1 MVKCMVNIGNDWD
14 EILKEEL
21 KKDYYLKLRSFLK
34 EEYAHKQIYPN
45 MNDIFN
51 ALVYTSFKDVRV
63 VILGQDPYHGKG
75 QAHGLCFSVQKGII
89 PPPSLKNIYKEL
101 QSDLHCDIPSHG
113 ELTKWAKQ
121 GVLLL
126 NTTLTVEEAKPA
138 SHAKKGWETL
148 SDKIISI
155 INTKENPVVFLLW
168 GNHAKQKSA
177 LINNPN
183 HLILTS
189 AHPSPLSAYH
199 GFLGNC
205 HFSQT
210 NTFLQ
215 QHNLKPIDWQIV

>member
-1 MVKCMVNIGNDWD
+1 MVKSMVNIGNDWD
-14 EILKEEL
+14 EILKDEFTKE
-21 KKDYYLKLRSFLK
+21 YYLKLRAFLK
-34 EEYAHKQIYPN
+34 DEYAHKQIYPH

-51 ALVYTSFKDVRV
+51 ALVYTPFKDVRV

-75 QAHGLCFSVQKGII
+75 QAHGLCFSVQKGIT

-101 QSDLHCDIPSHG
+101 QSDLHCDIPTHG

-126 NTTLTVEEAKPA
+126 NTTLTVQEGKPA
-138 SHAKKGWETL
+138 SHAFKGWEILT
-148 SDKIISI
+148 DRIISI
-155 INTKENPVVFLLW
+155 LNTKEEPVVFLLW
-168 GNHAKQKSA
+168 GNHAKQKSS

-199 GFLGNC
+199 GFLGNR

-210 NTFLQ
+210 NNFLQ
-215 QHNLKPIDWQIV
+215 QHHLKSIDWQIV